1 MEPAKAGYDLT
12 SPIQDFFPGT
22 FHVPQVMFNLFTRWK
37 LVGRG
42 MDCGKRRR
50 QVETSEF
57 LEGLA
62 SGSTMRGILLASF
75 VLGIAALIFTGVQEE
90 PAKKFLLC
98 LLIFVTA
105 VAQLWINHPQTMHSN
120 ARLGVLLGI
129 LFAQLAMIKVVLGQ
143 AAAGNIDLQLA
154 PLLIPYAFAPLT
166 LSVLLGRN
174 HGLYAAVFASLWG
187 SLLVGRIDPI
197 FLVISLITGSIGVF
211 VTLQVRRRSRLVRA
225 GVYVGIATW
234 VLAATFGQIG
244 PVIWELPSQTNWEMI
259 GWQSF
264 TAIATGIGTA
274 VFVSGILPMLE
285 HLFKITTDISW
296 LEMTDLN
303 HPLLKRLSLEAPGTY
318 HHSLA
323 VANLSEAAAESVGA
337 NPTICRVGS
346 YFHDIGKLVKPQYFT
361 ENIPHGANPHD
372 DLTPTMS
379 ALIIIAHVKEGID
392 LALKNNLNPEIV
404 DIIRQH
410 HGTSTVSYFLQR
422 ALQQQEDA
430 RLGGKIMNMRED
442 DIPEVSE
449 DSFRYPGPRPQTKE
463 AAIVSLA
470 DTIESA
476 SRSLERPTPQR
487 IDDLVQD
494 LVRDR
499 IESGQLDDTPLTIA
513 EIWRAAESFRFT
525 LVNMLHSRIA
535 YPRREQRDAAQGK
548 RPEEKSAA

>member
-1 MEPAKAGYDLT
+1 MF
-12 SPIQDFFPGT
+12 DF
-22 FHVPQVMFNLFTRWK
+22 LKRWK
-37 LVGRG
+37 LMGRG

-57 LEGLA
+57 MASLQCGWPVRALLLFAFVVGLA
-62 SGSTMRGILLASF
+62 L
-75 VLGIAALIFTGVQEE
+75 LIFTGMQEE
-90 PAKKFLLC
+90 PAKKFLIC

-105 VAQLWINHPQTMHSN
+105 VAQLWINHPQTMQNN
-120 ARLGVLLGI
+120 ARLAVLLGVLLG
-129 LFAQLAMIKVVLGQ
+129 QLAMIKVILSQ
-143 AAAGNIDLQLA
+143 AATGAIDLQLA

-174 HGLYAAVFASLWG
+174 HGIYAAVFASLWG
-187 SLLVGRIDPI
+187 SLLVGRIDPV
-197 FLVISLITGSIGVF
+197 FLVISLITGFIAVF

-225 GVYVGIATW
+225 GVYVGLATW

-244 PVIWELPSQTNWEMI
+244 PVVWELPSQTNWEMI

-264 TAIATGIGTA
+264 AAIATGIGTA
-274 VFVSGILPMLE
+274 VIVSGILPMLE
-285 HLFKITTDISW
+285 HIFKITTDISW

-323 VANLSEAAAESVGA
+323 VANLSEAAAETVGA
-337 NPTICRVGS
+337 NPTICRVAS

-361 ENIPHGANPHD
+361 ENIPHGENPHD

-392 LALKNNLNPEIV
+392 LALKHKLNPEIV

-442 DIPEVSE
+442 DIPDVSE
-449 DSFRYPGPRPQTKE
+449 ESFRYPGPRPQSKE
-463 AAIVSLA
+463 AALVSLA
-470 DTIESA
+470 DSIESA

-487 IDDLVQD
+487 VGD
-494 LVRDR
+494 LVRDIVKDR
-499 IESGQLDDTPLTIA
+499 IETGQLDDTPLTIA
-513 EIWRAAESFRFT
+513 EIWRAAESFRFS
-525 LVNMLHSRIA
+525 LVSMLHSRIA
-535 YPRREQRDAAQGK
+535 YPRRDQRDTPHGK